1 MTIWTPD
8 PMTHKQP
15 VGKRIPLAPLE
26 LVLVE
31 LQFYMVI
38 LVFSGLHAP
47 SLAQHCRFLP
57 LLRIVFHPQ
66 VPDLCFSKTRS
77 TNLARSSWKWSRRSW
92 SEPHMLT
99 ILVSV
104 DVA

>member
-1 MTIWTPD
+1 
-8 PMTHKQP
+8 MTHKQP

-38 LVFSGLHAP
+38 LVFYGLHVP

-66 VPDLCFSKTRS
+66 VPCLLLQDKVDQLGAE
-77 TNLARSSWKWSRRSW
+77 LLEVVA
-92 SEPHMLT
+92 EV
-99 ILVSV
+99 LVRAAHA
-104 DVA
+104 DHLG